1 MQPTFFESTP
11 QQKQLADIGGSM
23 MDWSENYGKLHG
35 LKAVTDNGLRTLNE
49 LSHVGYMLTTVGAT
63 FGAAEVDFD
72 AAERK
77 LIVDFMKKQ
86 VDIERKGQ
94 YTVYKLNKQGALH
107 MTNVMIKEGTYK
119 IRGKETC
126 MQGLVFPLVEEFKV
140 GAGGGYVTVDGS
152 AVNGFPARNIKIK
165 VSGVRDYTVVGDE
178 VAATIVEESDTE
190 IVERIRER
198 FDMLK
203 DMTKAVKKG
212 DVRAMIV
219 SGPPGVGKSHGVE
232 EVLDR
237 YALME
242 SLGAGKQ
249 HEVIKGATS
258 AIGLY
263 CKLFKMADKGKVVV
277 FDDCD
282 SIFADELS
290 LNILKAALDS
300 KKNRYIH
307 WNTDSFKLRN
317 EGVPDSFKFEAS
329 AIFITNLKFDKVKGK
344 LREHLEALESRCH
357 YMDLTIDSDKDKIL
371 RIKQVVQDGM
381 LDKYKLADEV
391 KEEIMD
397 FIDINKGRL
406 RELSLRTVLKVADLA
421 ISFPDRWESYAEN
434 TVMRRA

>member
-1 MQPTFFESTP
+1 
-11 QQKQLADIGGSM
+11 
-23 MDWSENYGKLHG
+23 
-35 LKAVTDNGLRTLNE
+35 
-49 LSHVGYMLTTVGAT
+49 
-63 FGAAEVDFD
+63 
-72 AAERK
+72 
-77 LIVDFMKKQ
+77 
-86 VDIERKGQ
+86 
-94 YTVYKLNKQGALH
+94 

-300 KKNRYIH
+300 KKNRCIH